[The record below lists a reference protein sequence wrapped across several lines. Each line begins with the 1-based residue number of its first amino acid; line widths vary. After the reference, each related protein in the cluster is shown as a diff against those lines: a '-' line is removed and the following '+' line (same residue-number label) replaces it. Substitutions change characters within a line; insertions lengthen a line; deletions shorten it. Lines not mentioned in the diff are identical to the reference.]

1 MWLGLA
7 RASCWGVNGDAEGLL
22 IVTCKLLNYFMVL
35 RDGQVLRNPCVA
47 NDAEPECMQGAS
59 AAICFSQTT
68 ER

>member
-22 IVTCKLLNYFMVL
+22 IVTSKLLNYFMVL